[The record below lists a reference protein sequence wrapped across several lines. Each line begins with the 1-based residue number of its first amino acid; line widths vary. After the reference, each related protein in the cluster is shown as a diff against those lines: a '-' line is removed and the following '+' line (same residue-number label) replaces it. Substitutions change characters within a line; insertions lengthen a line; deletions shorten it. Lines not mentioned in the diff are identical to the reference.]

1 MGFLVVY
8 SIELVLKVVAKGF
21 VINRFSY
28 LRNGW
33 NILDFVVV
41 SSTYVTLGLTAIF
54 DDATG
59 AGVDLDFLRTLRVLR
74 AIKTIS
80 ILPGQ

>member
-1 MGFLVVY
+1 M
-8 SIELVLKVVAKGF
+8 VAKGF
-21 VINRFSY
+21 VINKYSY

-59 AGVDLDFLRTLRVLR
+59 AGVDLDFLRTLRVFR

-80 ILPGQ
+80 ILPGQQWSHI